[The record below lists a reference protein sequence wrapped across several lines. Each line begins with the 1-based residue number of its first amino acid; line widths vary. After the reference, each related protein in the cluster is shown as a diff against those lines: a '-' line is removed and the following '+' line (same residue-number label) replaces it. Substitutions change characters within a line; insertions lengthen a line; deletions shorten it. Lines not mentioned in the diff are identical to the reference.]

1 MKRAHGHWQQ
11 WSNQVRCWRGME
23 QGGAGFQGFTAKMR
37 RARAPGLLAL
47 GATTHDIAKAIQ
59 PRHSNVA
66 AQYFRPSCTRIK

>member
-1 MKRAHGHWQQ
+1 MKRAHGHRQQ
-11 WSNQVRCWRGME
+11 WSNQVRCCRGMG
-23 QGGAGFQGFTAKMR
+23 QDGAGFRGFTAKTWT
-37 RARAPGLLAL
+37 ARAPGLLAL